1 MLRGN
6 GVTETTKNKTKLT
19 FLHVTDCHLTEMATV
34 ENIDIKTSV
43 RGVSQP
49 RRSAMLRATLCSL
62 AETLKKKKT
71 KLDAVIFSGD
81 GAFKGDPGG
90 QIAIREMLL
99 STLTDVGIDKP
110 NLIVATPGNH
120 DIVARSEPSH
130 SARYKLFREAWMK
143 PASVIVP
150 FLDGIHNIDKL
161 NFAKHVLK
169 DPTGAWAIFPI
180 NTANWSQT
188 SISDKGNGDVDLLK
202 KYVKDSKKPE
212 LINAL
217 EKLCS
222 HDVARVSKKQ
232 MEALKKLVEKT
243 GKGCLRIA
251 VLHHH
256 LLPVDGREELKTFA
270 DITNLGHLRQVLR
283 ELDFH
288 IVVHGHKHVSAA
300 YYDHIYPDK
309 LYSESKHPILVVS
322 GGTFGP
328 TGQHPDTPL
337 QLIEIDDLPH
347 APLCKIKSINSAI
360 SGRKLDIPD
369 TAPTYRLWED
379 NPTACGPVTIY
390 GTSIDD
396 VYARAIQTI
405 NQSPN
410 RTMICTIDFQSNDA
424 VPFPLQYPHR
434 GNHEE
439 KQEWFEETVKWWQ
452 LPASRIETR
461 IPYIHGSRLRRF
473 GGSLDQIKRVIAL
486 LKDEKVTSK
495 AIALVIDPGRD
506 FRDKPFASFYFVQ
519 FCLRPDKRL
528 DCIGYYRAQEF
539 HHWWPV
545 NVAELRH
552 LQKDI
557 AEEAA
562 LVPGEITTISPYPR
576 LSENIRHP
584 TKVAVPL
591 IDQWVDNEPIRIAKI
606 ALALANPTDISH
618 KDGMKFWNR
627 CLDDIEQATT
637 IYHKDG
643 VQVSI
648 EGLDLLIVWL
658 EAVSGPKAI
667 IGLVNTLLNE
677 NKSHQYDL
685 TERKNFDQWKRK
697 VEQTLKKLRKIT
709 LVPQT
714 KTVRAK

>member
-1 MLRGN
+1 
-6 GVTETTKNKTKLT
+6 VPDTTNKKTKLT
-19 FLHVTDCHLTEMATV
+19 FLHVTDCHLSEMSTV
-34 ENIDIKTSV
+34 ENIDIKAPV
-43 RGVSQP
+43 KGISQP
-49 RRSAMLRATLCSL
+49 LRSSMLHSTLQNL

-81 GAFKGDPGG
+81 GTSKGDPGG
-90 QIAIREMLL
+90 QITVREMLL
-99 STLTDVGIDKP
+99 STLADVGIDKP

-130 SARYKLFREAWMK
+130 SDRYKLFRNAWME
-143 PASVIVP
+143 PVSTIVP
-150 FLDGIHNIDKL
+150 FIDGIHKL
-161 NFAKHVLK
+161 DELSAAEHVLK
-169 DPTGAWAIFPI
+169 DPAGAWAIFPI
-180 NTANWSQT
+180 NTSNWSQT
-188 SISDKGNGDVDLLK
+188 SISDKENGGVALLK
-202 KYVKDSKKPE
+202 KYVEESKKPE
-212 LINAL
+212 LIKAL

-222 HDVARVSKKQ
+222 HDVARISEEQ
-232 MEALKKLVEKT
+232 MDALKKVVEET

-256 LLPVDGREELKTFA
+256 LLPVDGHEELKTFA

-283 ELDFH
+283 ELDIH

-328 TGQHPDTPL
+328 TGQHPDAPL
-337 QLIEIDDLPH
+337 QLIEIDDLPY
-347 APLCKIKSINSAI
+347 APRCMIKSINSAI
-360 SGRKLDIPD
+360 PGRDLVIPK

-379 NPTACGPVTIY
+379 NPTAHGPVTIY

-405 NQSPN
+405 HQSPD

-424 VPFPLQYPHR
+424 IPFPLRYPHD

-439 KQEWFEETVKWWQ
+439 KREWFEETVKWWQ

-473 GGSLDQIKRVIAL
+473 GGSLDQIKRVIDL
-486 LKDEKVTSK
+486 LKEEKVTSK

-506 FRDKPFASFYFVQ
+506 FRDEPFASFCFVQ
-519 FCLRPDKRL
+519 FCLRPESRL

-557 AEEAA
+557 AHEAN
-562 LVPGEITTISPYPR
+562 LKPGEITTISPYPR

-591 IDQWVDNEPIRIAKI
+591 IDQWVDNEPLRIAKI
-606 ALALANPTDISH
+606 ALALANPTDESH
-618 KDGMKFWNR
+618 KDGIKFWNR

-648 EGLDLLIVWL
+648 EGLELLVIWL
-658 EAVSGPKAI
+658 KAASGPMAVI
-667 IGLVNTLLNE
+667 DLVNTLLND
-677 NKSHQYDL
+677 NISHQKDL
-685 TERKNFDQWKRK
+685 TERKNFDLWKGK
-697 VEQTLKKLRKIT
+697 VGRHLKKLRSH
-709 LVPQT
+709 L
-714 KTVRAK
+714 